1 MSLIYLL
8 SSLPLLKFGS
18 TPGVSLAGFAD
29 TCREQLNAADADT
42 VARLLD
48 GETSD
53 HPFARAWQDRET
65 ILRNAVARHRA
76 RLSGSDPE
84 RWLRHAQGCDS
95 RIENLVED
103 AFQDSDPL
111 EREEELDQIRW
122 TLAEELQGPDPLC
135 KNAVFAYAVKLRIL
149 TRRAELD
156 GKAGAAN
163 FDKLA
168 EIGPADGSDATPQ
181 TGS

>member
-8 SSLPLLKFGS
+8 SSLPMLKFGAD
-18 TPGVSLAGFAD
+18 PGISIAGFAAA
-29 TCREQLNAADADT
+29 CREQLNAADAET

-53 HPFARAWQDRET
+53 HPFARAWQDHET
-65 ILRNAVARHRA
+65 ILRNAVVRHRA
-76 RLSGSDPE
+76 RLSGSDPS

-111 EREEELDQIRW
+111 QREQELDQIRW
-122 TLAEELQGPDPLC
+122 TVAEELQGPDPLC
-135 KNAVFAYAVKLRIL
+135 KNAIFAYAVKLRVL
-149 TRRAELD
+149 ARRAERD
-156 GKAGAAN
+156 TQTGAEN

-168 EIGPADGSDATPQ
+168 EISPADGADAKPQ
-181 TGS
+181 TES